1 MSETLM
7 EKRVVDWA
15 EAHGWHVRKLV
26 WLGQSGAPDR
36 IFIRQGI
43 VVFIELKDRAKEPSA
58 LQARQH
64 RDLRAHGANV
74 YWADT
79 FEKAVAQL
87 KAHM

>member
-7 EKRVVDWA
+7 EKRVVKWA
-15 EAHGWHVRKLV
+15 EQNGWHVRKLV

-36 IFIRQGI
+36 IFIRKGV
-43 VVFIELKDRAKEPSA
+43 VVFIELKDREKEPGA

-64 RDLRAHGANV
+64 RDLRAHGAIV

-79 FEKAVAQL
+79 FEKAVAYL
-87 KAHM
+87 KGHM